1 MFTRRIDAALTALAD
16 CRARVPDLRDLF
28 APGSV
33 ERAALDE
40 VLTALGRTHDALSI
54 RRQPRKS

>member
-1 MFTRRIDAALTALAD
+1 MLTRRIDAALCALAD

-28 APGSV
+28 APGSA

-40 VLTALGRTHDALSI
+40 VLTAIGRTYDALSV
-54 RRQPRKS
+54 PRSPREF